1 MTWTP
6 SEAMTDTCG
15 CLSVSST
22 TFCMGALSVYCLPRL
37 HPHHQAYAGGEVGK
51 NQDGEGAFHAGLVST
66 EVVTP
71 RATIRNILCSLGVSL
86 NIRQIPTWAIM

>member
-37 HPHHQAYAGGEVGK
+37 HPNQHSDTGCEAYQDQGGVE
-51 NQDGEGAFHAGLVST
+51 AFHA
-66 EVVTP
+66 VT
-71 RATIRNILCSLGVSL
+71 S
-86 NIRQIPTWAIM
+86 